1 MIVICEECG
10 KKYQIDISKIKGDTA
25 KSRCKAC
32 GQVITIRKPR
42 MSETKTL
49 ETPAMPSSPNPGN
62 GIPSEAQAPSPG
74 KEAREVSEKGAR
86 RVRRSL
92 RKGRIGLR
100 GKMFV
105 LFVCV
110 PIILMAGAGLFY
122 MKQIYALSDF
132 ITNEGTR
139 AATQLA
145 ETVIAE
151 NARSVAKQTSLY
163 LESHRDLKKEN
174 FNNNAEFKKIAVQK
188 VGRTGYTALY
198 ELPGSDGVWR
208 TWAHVNPKII
218 EIDMSKLAKP
228 LGKAF
233 PGFWR
238 VYTGVRNGKESRGY
252 YTWQDKDGRFRDKFM
267 VCTPV
272 EGTRFVIAS
281 TTYLDEFTM
290 PMNILEQKAKDLTL
304 RTRNMNMQILA
315 GTLVL
320 IGLIVSLYGQ
330 RLISRIKHLTEVT
343 ERISIG
349 ELSAEI
355 EVKSKDEL
363 GMLAEAISRMQD
375 SIRLSIER
383 LKRRR

>member
-10 KKYQIDISKIKGDTA
+10 KKYQIDASKIKGDTA
-25 KSRCKAC
+25 RSRCKAC
-32 GQVITIRKPR
+32 GQVIIISKPKVP
-42 MSETKTL
+42 ETKTF
-49 ETPAMPSSPNPGN
+49 EAPAMSVAASSGGN
-62 GIPSEAQAPSPG
+62 VSSQAQVLSSGDKAAGSV
-74 KEAREVSEKGAR
+74 KAAQKARA
-86 RVRRSL
+86 SL
-92 RKGRIGLR
+92 GGRRIGLR
-100 GKMFV
+100 GKMIF
-105 LFVCV
+105 LFVCI
-110 PIILMAGAGLFY
+110 PILLMAGAGLFY
-122 MKQIYALSDF
+122 MRQVYALSDF

-139 AATQLA
+139 TVTQLA

-151 NARSVAKQTSLY
+151 NARSVAKQAGLY
-163 LESHRDLKKEN
+163 LKSHAGLRKQD
-174 FNNNAEFKKIAVQK
+174 FNNNPEFKKIAVQK
-188 VGRTGYTALY
+188 VGKTGYTALY
-198 ELPGSDGVWR
+198 ELPGPDGIWR

-218 EIDMSKLAKP
+218 GIDMSKLAKP

-238 VYTGVRNGKESRGY
+238 AYTGVRGGKESKGY
-252 YTWQDKDGRFRDKFM
+252 YTWQDKDGRFREKFM

-272 EGTRFVIAS
+272 EGTRFIIAS

-290 PMNILEQKAKDLTL
+290 PMKILEQKAKDLTV

-315 GTLVL
+315 GTLIL

-330 RLISRIKHLTEVT
+330 RLISRIRHLTDVT
-343 ERISIG
+343 ERISVG

-363 GMLAEAISRMQD
+363 GMLGDAISRMQD

-383 LKRRR
+383 LRRRR

>member
-1 MIVICEECG
+1 
-10 KKYQIDISKIKGDTA
+10 
-25 KSRCKAC
+25 
-32 GQVITIRKPR
+32 
-42 MSETKTL
+42 
-49 ETPAMPSSPNPGN
+49 
-62 GIPSEAQAPSPG
+62 
-74 KEAREVSEKGAR
+74 
-86 RVRRSL
+86 
-92 RKGRIGLR
+92 
-100 GKMFV
+100 
-105 LFVCV
+105 CV

-139 AATQLA
+139 AVTQLA

-151 NARSVAKQTSLY
+151 NARSVARQISLY
-163 LESHRDLKKEN
+163 LNSHRDLRKED
-174 FNNNAEFKKIAVQK
+174 FNNSAEFKKIAVQK

-198 ELPGSDGVWR
+198 ELPGPDGTWR

-218 EIDMSKLAKP
+218 GIDMSKLAKP

-290 PMNILEQKAKDLTL
+290 PMKILEQKAKDLTL
-304 RTRNMNMQILA
+304 RTRNINMQILA

-320 IGLIVSLYGQ
+320 IGLIVSIYGQ
-330 RLISRIKHLTEVT
+330 RLISRIKHLTDVT
-343 ERISIG
+343 ERISVG

-355 EVKSKDEL
+355 NIKSGDEL

-383 LKRRR
+383 LRRKR